1 MTVTTVDEWDVGPGW
16 RQLVS
21 ELDEAVHEII
31 PDLQVTQVKEK
42 FGGLRYYYV
51 IPSGTYEEDR
61 LQVQEL
67 VRKAERDSLHIC
79 EDCGAGGAYP
89 GQSRPGG
96 WIRTLCKAHHEERA
110 AS

>member
-21 ELDEAVHEII
+21 ELDAAVHEII

-42 FGGLRYYYV
+42 FGGLRYYYSV
-51 IPSGTYEEDR
+51 PNGTPEEQWRQVDR
-61 LQVQEL
+61 L
-67 VRKAERDSLHIC
+67 VRKAEADSLHTC

-89 GQSRPGG
+89 GRSRPGG
-96 WIRTLCKAHHEERA
+96 WIRTLCEAHHAERA